1 MKCATCGNN
10 IGSTSVSAAGK
21 DFCSDVCHLRFWKD
35 EMPNLGGR
43 WITDEDIVKVEQLSG
58 EDRKNEYA
66 RIVQFIMDNF
76 DMTSLMLNIR
86 YGQPPEDKQS

>member
-1 MKCATCGNN
+1 
-10 IGSTSVSAAGK
+10 
-21 DFCSDVCHLRFWKD
+21 
-35 EMPNLGGR
+35 MPNLGGR